1 MRKLHIIF
9 HSSCTVYIPINSV
22 QVSLFLIPCWHLLFL
37 VLLVIAI
44 LSCVRWYLTVALIF
58 ISLMVS
64 DVEHLFM
71 CLLAISMFLGK
82 CLFRSSAQLLIQLF
96 GGFFF
101 KLYEFLYF
109 LDINPLLDIMLAN
122 IFSKCNFILLTITF
136 NVQNCSLM

>member
-1 MRKLHIIF
+1 MLHEHLIELVLLFSWIRYPEVKLLDLMAVLILWGNSILF
-9 HSSCTVYIPINSV
+9 SIVVAQFTFPSTVYKFPFS
-22 QVSLFLIPCWHLLFL
+22 SYPADLLFL

-64 DVEHLFM
+64 DAEHLFM
-71 CLLAISMFLGK
+71 CLLAISMSLGK

-101 KLYEFLYF
+101 
-109 LDINPLLDIMLAN
+109 
-122 IFSKCNFILLTITF
+122 
-136 NVQNCSLM
+136 